1 MFNVILIMSVGIII
15 GSIFH
20 KNKNLIRLSE
30 RITTYTIWSLL
41 FLLGLEIGTNEVIV
55 ENIGTLGIKAFIISF
70 GAILGSVLL
79 SYFLYNFLFKND
91 R

>member
-30 RITTYTIWSLL
+30 RITTYAIWSLL